1 MAGSPRVPSL
11 RLKEKTDILIAGA
24 GFSGMVLAERFAAH
38 GFKCT
43 IIEKRPHIGGNAW
56 DCADR
61 NGVLYHPYGPHYF
74 RTNSRAV
81 REYLSRFTRWQH
93 VDYRIKS
100 WTGGRYWSFPVNL
113 ETFEQLIGK
122 SATEDEFKIWLAE
135 KRIPIAEPQN
145 SEEVI
150 LSQVGHEFY
159 EMFFRGYTLKHWHR
173 HPRDLDPSVTARI
186 PLRTTR
192 DDHYL
197 REEFQ
202 ALPALGYNHLFEQMV
217 AASPNLEIKLGVDF
231 QEARRHYDARHIIY
245 TGPVDAWFDFRHGR
259 LPWRSLRFEMES
271 FTPDRLIEREPIA
284 GKKGHWQPAM
294 QVNYPNDHDYTRIV
308 EIKHATQQASDCSN
322 IVREYSQDDAP
333 GREPYYPIPAP
344 DARAMYEKYKLL
356 AAAEPGVSFVGRLAT
371 YHYYNMDQVTAMAL
385 HEFDRL
391 TGPDGPFAGLNGHSI
406 SQP

>member
-1 MAGSPRVPSL
+1 
-11 RLKEKTDILIAGA
+11 LKEKTDILIAGA
-24 GFSGMVLAERFAAH
+24 GFSGMVLAERFASH
-38 GFKCT
+38 GLKCT
-43 IIEKRPHIGGNAW
+43 ILEKRPHIGGNAW

-61 NGVLYHPYGPHYF
+61 NGLLYHPYGPHYF
-74 RTNSRAV
+74 RTNSRVV
-81 REYLSRFTRWQH
+81 REYLSRFTGWHH

-100 WTGGRYWSFPVNL
+100 WTHGRYWSFPVNL
-113 ETFEQLIGK
+113 ETFEQLIAK
-122 SATEDEFKIWLAE
+122 PATEDEFKAWLAA
-135 KRIPIAEPQN
+135 KRVPIESPKN

-150 LSQVGHEFY
+150 LSQAGHEFY

-173 HPRDLDPSVTARI
+173 HPRDLDASVTARI
-186 PLRTTR
+186 PIRTTR

-202 ALPALGYNHLFEQMV
+202 ALPKLGYNRLFENIL
-217 AASPNLEIKLGVDF
+217 ASTPNIEVKLGVDF
-231 QEARRHYDARHIIY
+231 QEARHHYEARHVIY
-245 TGPVDAWFDFRHGR
+245 TGPVDCYFDYCHGR

-271 FTPDRLIEREPIA
+271 FTADRLVEREPIA
-284 GKKGHWQPAM
+284 GKKGFWQPAM
-294 QVNYPNDHDYTRIV
+294 QVNYPNDYDFTRIV
-308 EIKHATQQASDCSN
+308 EIKHATGQQSACTN

-344 DARAMYEKYKLL
+344 DARAMYEKYRAL

-391 TGPDGPFAGLNGHSI
+391 TGAGGPFAGLLEHKATK
-406 SQP
+406 

>member
-1 MAGSPRVPSL
+1 
-11 RLKEKTDILIAGA
+11 
-24 GFSGMVLAERFAAH
+24 MVLAERFASH
-38 GFKCT
+38 GLKCT
-43 IIEKRPHIGGNAW
+43 ILEKRPHIGGNAW

-61 NGVLYHPYGPHYF
+61 NGLLYHPYGPHYF

-81 REYLSRFTRWQH
+81 REYLSRFTEWQH

-100 WTGGRYWSFPVNL
+100 WTHGRYWSFPVNL
-113 ETFEQLIGK
+113 ETFEQLIARP
-122 SATEDEFKIWLAE
+122 ATEDEFKAWLAA
-135 KRIPIAEPQN
+135 KRVPIESPKN

-173 HPRDLDPSVTARI
+173 HPRDLDASVTARI
-186 PLRTTR
+186 PIRTTR

-202 ALPALGYNHLFEQMV
+202 ALPRHGYNHLFENIL
-217 AASPNLEIKLGVDF
+217 ASTPNIEVKLGVDF
-231 QEARRHYDARHIIY
+231 QEARHHYEARHTIY
-245 TGPVDAWFDFRHGR
+245 TGPVDCYFDYCHGR

-271 FTPDRLIEREPIA
+271 FTADRLVEREPIA
-284 GKKGHWQPAM
+284 GKKGFWQPAM
-294 QVNYPNDHDYTRIV
+294 QVNYPNDHDFTRIV
-308 EIKHATQQASDCSN
+308 EIKHATGQQSDCSN

-344 DARAMYEKYKLL
+344 DARAMYEKYRAL
-356 AAAEPGVSFVGRLAT
+356 AAQEAGVSFVGRLAT

-391 TGPDGPFAGLNGHSI
+391 TGASGPFAGLTRN
-406 SQP
+406 P

>member
-1 MAGSPRVPSL
+1 
-11 RLKEKTDILIAGA
+11 
-24 GFSGMVLAERFAAH
+24 MVLAERFAAH
-38 GFKCT
+38 GLKCV
-43 IIEKRPHIGGNAW
+43 ILEKRPHIGGNAW

-74 RTNSRAV
+74 RTNSRMV
-81 REYLSRFTRWQH
+81 REYLSRFTEWQH

-100 WTGGRYWSFPVNL
+100 WTHGRYWSFPVNL
-113 ETFEQLIGK
+113 ETFEQLIGR
-122 SATEDEFKIWLAE
+122 SATEEEFIAWLAE
-135 KRIPIAEPQN
+135 KRVPVAEPQN

-150 LSQVGHEFY
+150 LSRAGREFY

-186 PLRTTR
+186 PIRTCR

-202 ALPALGYNHLFEQMV
+202 ALPRLGYNHLFEQML
-217 AASPNLEIKLGVDF
+217 ASTPNIQVRTGVDF
-231 QEARRHYDARHIIY
+231 KDASRHYEARHIVY
-245 TGPVDAWFDFRHGR
+245 TGPVDAYYEFRHGR

-271 FTPDRLIEREPIA
+271 FTPDRLVEREPIS
-284 GKKGHWQPAM
+284 GKKGFWQPAM
-294 QVNYPNDHDYTRIV
+294 QVNYPNDHDFTRIV
-308 EIKHATQQASDCSN
+308 EIKHATRQESDCSN

-333 GREPYYPIPAP
+333 GREPYYPVPAP
-344 DARAMYEKYKLL
+344 DARAIYEKYREL

-385 HEFDRL
+385 HEFERL
-391 TGPDGPFAGLNGHSI
+391 TAPGAPFAGLVSR
-406 SQP
+406 PA

>member
-1 MAGSPRVPSL
+1 MMPP

-24 GFSGMVLAERFAAH
+24 GFSGMVLAERFASH
-38 GFKCT
+38 GLKCT
-43 IIEKRPHIGGNAW
+43 ILEKRPHIGGNAW

-61 NGVLYHPYGPHYF
+61 NGLLYHPYGPHYF

-81 REYLSRFTRWQH
+81 REYLSRFTEWQH

-100 WTGGRYWSFPVNL
+100 WTHGRYWSFPVNL
-113 ETFEQLIGK
+113 ETFEQLIAK
-122 SATEDEFKIWLAE
+122 PATEDEFKAWLAA
-135 KRIPIAEPQN
+135 KRVPIPEPKN

-159 EMFFRGYTLKHWHR
+159 EMFFRGYTIKHWHR
-173 HPRDLDPSVTARI
+173 HPRELDPSVTARI
-186 PLRTTR
+186 PIRTIR

-202 ALPALGYNHLFEQMV
+202 ALPRLGYNHLFENIL
-217 AASPNLEIKLGVDF
+217 ASTPNIEVKLGVDF
-231 QEARRHYDARHIIY
+231 QEARHHYEARHTIY
-245 TGPVDAWFDFRHGR
+245 TGPVDCYFDYCHGR

-271 FTPDRLIEREPIA
+271 FTADRLAEREPIA
-284 GKKGHWQPAM
+284 GKKGFWQPAM
-294 QVNYPNDHDYTRIV
+294 QVNYPNDHEFTRIV
-308 EIKHATQQASDCSN
+308 EIKHATGQQSDCTN

-344 DARAMYEKYKLL
+344 DARAMYEKYRTL

-391 TGPDGPFAGLNGHSI
+391 TGPSGPFAGLLEHKATK
-406 SQP
+406 